1 MFTQKEIEDL
11 ATKMALEVYPK
22 EPGEDLGQ
30 MQFLRDTFIRNAT
43 ECIKKLQ
50 SDFAIISKEFVK
62 RQRLTIEYDKKTM
75 MEKPDG
81 ARMALAGVYQSN
93 IELIDKIFGKDF
105 LSTSDNG

>member
-1 MFTQKEIEDL
+1 MFTYKEIEDL
-11 ATKMALEVYPK
+11 TTKMALEVYPK

-43 ECIKKLQ
+43 ACIKKLQ

-62 RQRLTIEYDKKTM
+62 RQRLIIEYDRKTM

-81 ARMALAGVYQSN
+81 ARIALAGVYQSN
-93 IELIDKIFGKDF
+93 LELIDKLFGN
-105 LSTSDNG
+105 LESLTE